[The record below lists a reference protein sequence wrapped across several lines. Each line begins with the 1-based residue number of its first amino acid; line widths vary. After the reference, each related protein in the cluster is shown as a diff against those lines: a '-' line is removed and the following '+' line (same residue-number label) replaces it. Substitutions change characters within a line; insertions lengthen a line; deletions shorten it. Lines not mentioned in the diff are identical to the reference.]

1 MTDTTTAVQT
11 TIAPAMAPAPTPAPT
26 AAAKHEWDPSQT
38 MSMALTP
45 RTMGEAIKLA
55 EFIAASDFAP
65 KAYQGNP
72 GNVIVA
78 MQLSSHMRMGLL
90 QVMQSCAVINGIPK
104 LYGDAPIA
112 ICRASPLCEWIRE
125 EFDDETMTATCA
137 TKRRGDPHVI
147 VRSFSKADAEVGKLW
162 GKDGPWR
169 TYPKRML
176 QFRARSWCLR
186 DSYADA
192 LMGMEVLDMP
202 PEVVHQAI
210 VEQQT
215 QHPRPLP
222 QKRRNGSAAA
232 PAPRT
237 EPELTPQQQ
246 AVRTIRR
253 TIKERGISAETC
265 QYIAQDAI
273 GFVPDNL
280 DDLSMADAQ
289 RLLDFVTRHEI
300 AEPGS
305 DG

>member
-1 MTDTTTAVQT
+1 MTDTNTAVQT
-11 TIAPAMAPAPTPAPT
+11 TVAPSIAPAPAPAPVRAPT
-26 AAAKHEWDPSQT
+26 AAAKPEWDPSQT

-55 EFIAASDFAP
+55 EFISASDFAP

-90 QVMQSCAVINGIPK
+90 QVMQTCAVINGIPK

-125 EFDDETMTATCA
+125 EFDDATMTATCS

-147 VRSFSKADAEVGKLW
+147 ARSFSQTDAETGKLW
-162 GKDGPWR
+162 GRDGPWR

-186 DSYADA
+186 DAYPDA
-192 LMGMEVLDMP
+192 LMGMEVVEMP

-215 QHPRPLP
+215 QHPRPIAK
-222 QKRRNGSAAA
+222 KRA
-232 PAPRT
+232 PVEA
-237 EPELTPQQQ
+237 PELTPQQKV
-246 AVRTIRR
+246 VRSIR
-253 TIKERGISAETC
+253 KAMKDGDMAPETC

-273 GFVPDNL
+273 GFVPENL
-280 DDLSMADAQ
+280 EDLSLADAQ
-289 RLLDFVTRHEI
+289 RLLDFVGRHLH
-300 AEPGS
+300 EPGS